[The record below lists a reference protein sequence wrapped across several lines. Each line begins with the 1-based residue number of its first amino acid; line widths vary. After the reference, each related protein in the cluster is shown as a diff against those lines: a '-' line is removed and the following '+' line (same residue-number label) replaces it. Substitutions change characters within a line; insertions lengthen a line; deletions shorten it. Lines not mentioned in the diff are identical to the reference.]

1 MDRAHV
7 EPKAETNRCQQVW
20 VWWVFWSERS
30 PRVKLI
36 SAIVCSTAAI
46 GGSLVVPGVAA
57 AADAHCRSDH
67 GTDITVID
75 GKTACRAA
83 TDSYGSAR
91 ASGIDGV
98 GYANATLG
106 ATAIGIGAAG
116 GVGASEGA
124 GGVPVAVG
132 LGPDAVALTSTNDD
146 PAARTFAISIALEGS
161 RAGVETAEQSVVCL
175 GVAAFA
181 WNADSGDACLATP
194 FGLWQTH

>member
-1 MDRAHV
+1 M
-7 EPKAETNRCQQVW
+7 
-20 VWWVFWSERS
+20 
-30 PRVKLI
+30 KLI

-46 GGSLVVPGVAA
+46 GGSLVVPGVASA
-57 AADAHCRSDH
+57 TDVHCRSEH
-67 GTDITVID
+67 GTDVTVID
-75 GKTACRAA
+75 GETACRAA
-83 TDSYGSAR
+83 TDGNGLAR

-98 GYANATLG
+98 GYANATSG

-132 LGPDAVALTSTNDD
+132 FGPDAVALTSTVHE
-146 PAARTFAISIALEGS
+146 PGTRTFAISVALEGS
-161 RAGVETAEQSVVCL
+161 RAGVETGEQAVVCL

-194 FGLWQTH
+194 FGLWQTR